1 MKLLLDTHAFIW
13 WDSEPNRV
21 SPNAFVQCQDR
32 ANELWLSVASVWEV
46 QVKLQLGKLR
56 LSLPLAKLIESQQQ
70 TNGLQ
75 VLPITLAHVLAL
87 EQLPDHHKD
96 PFDRLLIA
104 QANVEG
110 AVLISHDPLFAKYA
124 VKVVW

>member
-21 SPNAFVQCQDR
+21 SPNALAQCQNR
-32 ANELWLSVASVWEV
+32 ANELWLSVASVWET
-46 QVKLQLGKLR
+46 QIKLQLGKLR

-75 VLPITLAHVLAL
+75 VLPITLAHVLAI

-110 AVLISHDPLFAKYA
+110 AVLISHDPLFAKYP